1 MLFHSSTVGYT
12 VAEERRKE
20 VKEEKKGFL
29 YILIEIFSKR
39 K

>member
-20 VKEEKKGFL
+20 VKEGKKRFFI
-29 YILIEIFSKR
+29 YSH
-39 K
+39 